1 MYVCVCVCF
10 LLVNLIL
17 TKSLIRIII
26 SGPRAKQSKAKHSRQ
41 SNILT
46 FSPTFFATE
55 THFVFSPFSSFV
67 VRNGLFIFHIEI
79 SATSQQVRSITC
91 KRLLKKGTVVWCCVV
106 LYCSEIVQSQE
117 KVQQHTY
124 FRMQY
129 SIAESQ
135 KRIHHSLPYYCIAGW
150 DKTGCREKRREW
162 KENEGGREGGRE
174 GERDAL
180 DR

>member
-1 MYVCVCVCF
+1 M
-10 LLVNLIL
+10 
-17 TKSLIRIII
+17 
-26 SGPRAKQSKAKHSRQ
+26 
-41 SNILT
+41 
-46 FSPTFFATE
+46 
-55 THFVFSPFSSFV
+55 
-67 VRNGLFIFHIEI
+67 
-79 SATSQQVRSITC
+79 
-91 KRLLKKGTVVWCCVV
+91 WCGVV

-124 FRMQY
+124 FHMQY

-162 KENEGGREGGRE
+162 KENEGGRERGRE
-174 GERDAL
+174 GERDVL